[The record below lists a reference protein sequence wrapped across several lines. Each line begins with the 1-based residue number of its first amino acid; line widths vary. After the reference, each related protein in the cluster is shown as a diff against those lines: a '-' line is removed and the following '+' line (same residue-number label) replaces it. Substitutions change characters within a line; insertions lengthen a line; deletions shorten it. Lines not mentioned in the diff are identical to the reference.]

1 MGKTIDTLRES
12 FDSIIIAFDKQK
24 KIFDAQGKILDKDT
38 LDYIQL
44 HKEMQLLLNTKRP
57 NVDLIAEKLSKI
69 KTLGDKI
76 TKNNNIINTE
86 QLKDSLIKQQ

>member
-12 FDSIIIAFDKQK
+12 FDTIIIAFDKQK
-24 KIFDAQGKILDKDT
+24 KILDDQGKILDKDN

-44 HKEMQLLLNTKRP
+44 HKEMQLLLNVKHP
-57 NVDLIAEKLSKI
+57 NINLIAEKLSKI

-76 TKNNNIINTE
+76 TQNNNVIN
-86 QLKDSLIKQQ
+86 K